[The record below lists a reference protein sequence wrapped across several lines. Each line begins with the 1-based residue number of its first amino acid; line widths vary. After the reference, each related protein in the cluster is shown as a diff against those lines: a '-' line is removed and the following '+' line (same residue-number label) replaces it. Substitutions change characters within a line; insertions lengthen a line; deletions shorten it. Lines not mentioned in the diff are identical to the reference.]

1 MHVKC
6 RVLIECRSSKNA
18 KLINDSIKIDNEGYL
33 ETKVEGNFILAEI
46 ETDKILSLLHTLD
59 DFLSCLSLS
68 IKIVDYL
75 S

>member
-1 MHVKC
+1 MYVKC
-6 RVLIECRSSKNA
+6 RVLIECENSEKA
-18 KLINDSIKIDNEGYL
+18 KVINGSIKIDNEGYL

-68 IKIVDYL
+68 IKIVDYI